1 MLQEATAKMRLEF
14 PFDKVRQRM
23 VHLLAPLPHL
33 GPVAGDAGVQHG
45 FLRATAAVGTTCKA
59 GGRHEKQVT
68 IRSMLSRSACTTCPA
83 GLTGTLVAIEGI
95 LKAEVDPEIVV
106 ITV

>member
-1 MLQEATAKMRLEF
+1 MPGKNGFAPTTDGGGLEIV
-14 PFDKVRQRM
+14 D
-23 VHLLAPLPHL
+23 
-33 GPVAGDAGVQHG
+33 
-45 FLRATAAVGTTCKA
+45 
-59 GGRHEKQVT
+59 RHEKQVM
-68 IRSMLSRSACTTCPA
+68 IRTMRSRGACTTCPA

>member
-1 MLQEATAKMRLEF
+1 MKNV
-14 PFDKVRQRM
+14 P
-23 VHLLAPLPHL
+23 
-33 GPVAGDAGVQHG
+33 DAGTLP
-45 FLRATAAVGTTCKA
+45 FC
-59 GGRHEKQVT
+59 HEKQVMIRT
-68 IRSMLSRSACTTCPA
+68 ILSRSACTTCPA

>member
-1 MLQEATAKMRLEF
+1 MKIIE
-14 PFDKVRQRM
+14 
-23 VHLLAPLPHL
+23 
-33 GPVAGDAGVQHG
+33 PVGSRFWNLDPKIV
-45 FLRATAAVGTTCKA
+45 
-59 GGRHEKQVT
+59 GRHEKQVM
-68 IRSMLSRSACTTCPA
+68 IRYQGACTTCPA